1 MGPLQE
7 AYYGGILV
15 GMILVIVFLISI
27 KIIGEIMDEYNTED
41 YREIRQQKSPS
52 SLQATK
58 GFSKTL

>member
-27 KIIGEIMDEYNTED
+27 KIIGEIMNEYESKT
-41 YREIRQQKSPS
+41 YRETTKSPPACK
-52 SLQATK
+52 QRRDFIK
-58 GFSKTL
+58 PFR